1 MRNPYKTLLC
11 CIMLICILA
20 GCAQTASTPTPTLQN
35 LAQISAG
42 AEDAAQTPDN
52 PKDTPTAEKTDE
64 YTHCPSIDTVSL
76 YFQSEAEFVAA
87 VKEAKRSGKEDIA
100 DLKGIDFY
108 LRPDNLPQEGYPLY
122 QIWVTPGMIRFTY
135 YRPEDLIEPDDIFIA
150 RGMGNYYY
158 LDLDRDYK
166 SDPLAQFRQR
176 FENGFA
182 NAQKDGKYLLWT
194 AGEWMTGGEIYWAQ
208 ENTLVRVQFADAPN
222 AEGGYDDIDKLI
234 SYCAATRV
242 DITID

>member
-1 MRNPYKTLLC
+1 MRNLQKTWLC
-11 CIMLICILA
+11 FTVLVFILA
-20 GCAQTASTPTPTLQN
+20 GCAQTAPTPTPTLQN

-42 AEDAAQTPDN
+42 AENAARTPDN
-52 PKDTPTAEKTDE
+52 PKDTPTAEHTDE
-64 YTHCPSIDTVSL
+64 YTRCPSVENISL

-87 VKEAKRSGKEDIA
+87 VKEAKRSGKEDVA

-135 YRPEDLIEPDDIFIA
+135 YRPEDLIEPDDIFFA
-150 RGMGNYYY
+150 RNMGNYYY
-158 LDLDRDYK
+158 LDLTREYW
-166 SDPLAQFRQR
+166 SDPLAPYRQS
-176 FENGFA
+176 FEDGFA
-182 NAQKDGKYLLWT
+182 NAQKDGKYLLWM

-208 ENTLVRVQFADAPN
+208 ENALVRVQFADAPN

-242 DITID
+242 DITLD